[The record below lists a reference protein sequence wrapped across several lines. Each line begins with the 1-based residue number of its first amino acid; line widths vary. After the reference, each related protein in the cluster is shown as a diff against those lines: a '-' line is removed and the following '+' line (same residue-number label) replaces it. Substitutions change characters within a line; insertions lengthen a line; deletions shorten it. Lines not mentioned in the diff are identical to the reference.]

1 MYILCLLF
9 SVLCL
14 CAASHDIDSQYCSAN
29 TKYVRVIQGPFT
41 FCLMVS
47 IWRFLRETRNDI
59 MDIMIYI

>member
-14 CAASHDIDSQYCSAN
+14 CAASHDIDSQYCFAN

-41 FCLMVS
+41 LLPHGQNMEIFKG
-47 IWRFLRETRNDI
+47 NAK
-59 MDIMIYI
+59 